1 MDNEFDSLNS
11 VVKNLSSNM
20 RVIVAHKVRSAL
32 INEEERMIN
41 YKQMFVNS
49 HDSGVAQ
56 RTVIKDIAPA
66 SIRIKLVAH
75 RSLKGINKAVDKV
88 K

>member
-41 YKQMFVNS
+41 YKQLFVNP

-66 SIRIKLVAH
+66 SIRIK
-75 RSLKGINKAVDKV
+75 
-88 K
+88 